1 MFYLL
6 VYIYI
11 YWNIL
16 VVIIIFNFFFIISN
30 ILYSFIVFYKGIVI
44 EEKMASVNSGAGVQT
59 RFQSRHPQALQYFTE
74 GWLLFIHELLFNWL
88 LNSVGLA
95 SMLRQWTALELAIHN
110 AWGGSN
116 SREKAQQLNTMI
128 IEMFNKPEK
137 VYKDELVMLLEDVLE
152 VNFNVICE
160 DGSIEEISELIIL
173 IDATLLIDLFNDTEY
188 LFGVK

>member
-1 MFYLL
+1 
-6 VYIYI
+6 
-11 YWNIL
+11 
-16 VVIIIFNFFFIISN
+16 
-30 ILYSFIVFYKGIVI
+30 
-44 EEKMASVNSGAGVQT
+44 
-59 RFQSRHPQALQYFTE
+59 
-74 GWLLFIHELLFNWL
+74 
-88 LNSVGLA
+88 
-95 SMLRQWTALELAIHN
+95 MLRQWTALELAIHN

-173 IDATLLIDLFNDTEY
+173 MWKQCGEADFTIAVTTLGREANRFEVISRSQGIDKGDAIDEDDNSDMEDNDNSINMTIDNAMDVE
-188 LFGVK
+188 GSTTQVKKEKPQKVIDEDGFETVFRRGKR